1 MQFVPL
7 RPVGTGGDGSLI
19 ITMAIR
25 LLNRSLV
32 TAPCVVRRPL
42 EAHLPVVPAV
52 TLSSHSTP
60 SAMAPQRTR
69 RSPAAA
75 AATALIAVA
84 AAAATHHPAA
94 AEKQP
99 TLPGQPAAGVY
110 ILAVAPTTG
119 SGCPP
124 SFGLGAT
131 TVDTVR
137 GVGTMRSSAAAV
149 GLMPCTGEAVLVFA
163 RPDAAAANA
172 TLDALIGPPPPA
184 RRVVPPAPAAGSTP
198 PPAPTASPPPRPS
211 VLVGIVGVG
220 TWCGFRA
227 GALRGTATTL
237 SAAEAAAAPF
247 SGAGWA
253 EGETTLTLSARGRP
267 CVYRNAAAA
276 AAAATPTST
285 PSTSPTPAPNG
296 GGATDACFPRH
307 ATVAVRGV
315 GRVRMDALAV
325 GNVVRVGPTAW
336 SPIVAW
342 SHAEPS
348 ALTTYVRMT
357 TASAVLVATP
367 GHYVYIFEPP
377 VSGGGGG
384 MYGGTPRT
392 APRRR
397 LVAAGAVAIGDYVHV
412 VDGPAAAT
420 APSSNGS
427 RLEAVTATATVTEA
441 AGRYAPHT
449 TAGELLVDGVAVSA
463 YTTAVAPMVAH
474 GLLAPVR
481 WAAAVGVRDV
491 VGERLARGLH
501 SGGMATAMRWLLPRG
516 SMTY

>member
-1 MQFVPL
+1 
-7 RPVGTGGDGSLI
+7 
-19 ITMAIR
+19 
-25 LLNRSLV
+25 
-32 TAPCVVRRPL
+32 
-42 EAHLPVVPAV
+42 
-52 TLSSHSTP
+52 
-60 SAMAPQRTR
+60 MAPRPTR
-69 RSPAAA
+69 RSPATA
-75 AATALIAVA
+75 AATAFIAVA
-84 AAAATHHPAA
+84 AAAAIHHPAA
-94 AEKQP
+94 AEKRP

-124 SFGLGAT
+124 SFVLGVTA
-131 TVDTVR
+131 VDAVR
-137 GVGTMRSSAAAV
+137 GVATMRSSAAAV
-149 GLMPCTGEAVLVFA
+149 GLMPCTGEAELVFA

-172 TLDALIGPPPPA
+172 TLDELLGPPPPA
-184 RRVVPPAPAAGSTP
+184 RRVVPPAPPAAGSTP
-198 PPAPTASPPPRPS
+198 PPTPTASPPPRPS
-211 VLVGIVGVG
+211 LLVGIVGAG

-237 SAAEAAAAPF
+237 SAAEAARTPF
-247 SGAGWA
+247 PGAGWA
-253 EGETTLTLSARGRP
+253 EGETALTLSARGRL

-285 PSTSPTPAPNG
+285 PSMTPTPAPSS
-296 GGATDACFPRH
+296 GGATDACFPRL

-325 GNVVRVGPTAW
+325 GDVVRVGPTAW

-348 ALTTYVRMT
+348 AHTTYVRLT

-367 GHYVYIFEPP
+367 GHYVYVFEPP
-377 VSGGGGG
+377 ISGGGGG
-384 MYGGTPRT
+384 LCGGVPRT

-397 LVAAGAVAIGDYVHV
+397 LVAAAAVVVGNYLHV
-412 VDGPAAAT
+412 VDMPAAAT
-420 APSSNGS
+420 ALSTNGS
-427 RLEAVTATATVTEA
+427 RLEAVTATATMMEA

-449 TAGELLVDGVAVSA
+449 AAGELLVDGVAVSA
-463 YTTAVAPMVAH
+463 YTTAVAPAVAH

-491 VGERLARGLH
+491 VGGRLARGLH
-501 SGGMATAMRWLLPRG
+501 GGGMATAVRWLLPRG
-516 SMTY
+516 SMVY